1 MGRNVNV
8 AAGVLTTKSVKL
20 VPVPLLVVIRI
31 LPVVAP
37 VGTTARICEAESTVN
52 IAAEMPLND
61 TAVTPVKLFPKMV
74 TVVPLVPLVGVNE
87 AIVGG
92 ANTVKS
98 VLLVA
103 VPVALVRLIFPLAAP
118 AGTLTRIWLSESMTN
133 PDAVTPLNLTLD
145 TPIKLNPVIVT
156 ALPTVPL
163 VGENELM
170 LGGGLELPPVS
181 KINSGSAGPS
191 LEL

>member
-20 VPVPLLVVIRI
+20 VPVPLPVVIRI

-37 VGTTARICEAESTVN
+37 AGTTARICEAESTVN

-98 VLLVA
+98 PLLVVLPA
-103 VPVALVRLIFPLAAP
+103 GLATVIFPLVAAE
-118 AGTLTRIWLSESMTN
+118 GTLTRICVSESMIN
-133 PDAVTPLNLTLD
+133 PEAESPLNFTLD
-145 TPIKLNPVIVT
+145 APVKLAPVMVT
-156 ALPTVPL
+156 AVPTAPL

-170 LGGGLELPPVS
+170 LGGGLELPPVF
-181 KINSGSAGPS
+181 KINSGSAVPS